1 MDYRKLFQVLVVGG
15 AVVGGT
21 AGCSGKQAE
30 AAERPGNNTQGTPDA
45 GAPADAGSGATGGGV
60 QGW

>member
-15 AVVGGT
+15 AVVGGAT
-21 AGCSGKQAE
+21 GCGDKAE
-30 AAERPGNNTQGTPDA
+30 AAPKPANTNDA
-45 GAPADAGSGATGGGV
+45 GTAGSASDAGSGQTGGGV

>member
-21 AGCSGKQAE
+21 TGCSGKPAD
-30 AAERPGNNTQGTPDA
+30 AAPKPASANDA
-45 GAPADAGSGATGGGV
+45 GTAADAGSGATGGGV

>member
-15 AVVGGT
+15 AVVGGAT
-21 AGCSGKQAE
+21 GCGDKAE
-30 AAERPGNNTQGTPDA
+30 AAPKPANTNDA
-45 GAPADAGSGATGGGV
+45 GTTSDAGSGQTGGGV